1 MDALNSGDAGANTLP
16 RQPASQGSKLHASAP
31 AWVFCPKFTLIKVR
45 SFLKQKIS
53 PFNVASQ
60 SANDLFWCMQ
70 NLLHINWLNL
80 EQFPL

>member
-1 MDALNSGDAGANTLP
+1 MGDAGANTLP

-31 AWVFCPKFTLIKVR
+31 AWVFCPNITLIKAQSVCR
-45 SFLKQKIS
+45 RKIS
-53 PFNVASQ
+53 PYNVALKS
-60 SANDLFWCMQ
+60 SNDLFWCAQ

>member
-1 MDALNSGDAGANTLP
+1 MPLDVCDAGANTLP

-31 AWVFCPKFTLIKVR
+31 PWVFCPNFTLVR
-45 SFLKQKIS
+45 RLSTLMRKIS
-53 PFNVASQ
+53 PYNVALISI
-60 SANDLFWCMQ
+60 NDLFWCAQ

>member
-1 MDALNSGDAGANTLP
+1 MGDAGANTLP

-31 AWVFCPKFTLIKVR
+31 PWVFCPNNTLIKVQ
-45 SFLKQKIS
+45 SACKLKIS
-53 PFNVASQ
+53 PYNVASK
-60 SANDLFWCMQ
+60 SINDPFWCAQ

>member
-31 AWVFCPKFTLIKVR
+31 AWVFCPKFTL
-45 SFLKQKIS
+45 LKAESALKAKIS
-53 PFNVASQ
+53 PFNVALKSK
-60 SANDLFWCMQ
+60 NDPFWCAQ

>member
-1 MDALNSGDAGANTLP
+1 MDALNNGDAGANTLP

-31 AWVFCPKFTLIKVR
+31 AWVFCPEFTLIKVR
-45 SFLKQKIS
+45 EVLNRQIS
-53 PFNVASQ
+53 PRNVAFKLR
-60 SANDLFWCMQ
+60 NDPFWCAQ

>member
-1 MDALNSGDAGANTLP
+1 MGDAGANTLP

-31 AWVFCPKFTLIKVR
+31 SWVFCPNITLIKVQ
-45 SFLKQKIS
+45 SVENGKIA
-53 PFNVASQ
+53 PPNVALKSI
-60 SANDLFWCMQ
+60 NDPFWCTE